1 MFLYKYEVAIMER
14 MNRHTSK
21 RRETALR
28 FFTYG
33 IMTFAVVT
41 ISVICILFV
50 LGYRLNTSGQ
60 IEQQAL
66 LQFRSTPSSATVEID
81 GMQQSFR
88 TPNKKTVSA
97 GEHTVAMRLNG
108 YRDWS
113 KTFSVEAGSIAW
125 LNYAR
130 FVPTNLTTD
139 NVREFDALTD
149 MTPSPDRRWLGIIG
163 DAASPKLTIADI
175 RNEKQPRFSEVE
187 IPKEVLALE
196 EDQEPGKF
204 AIMEWDF
211 GSRYMLVK
219 HEVGGRSDFIR
230 VDRTDASNSKNIS
243 QQLKVNIKKAHFIGT
258 SGNAFFALVDGDV
271 RKIDLNGG
279 TISRPLVRKVDDF
292 VLYKSDTIAFTATR
306 DEQKVAGLYED
317 GDEELV
323 IRTFADDDPVRA
335 TVTTYFSDTYLA
347 ISHGKSV
354 EILKNPQDGT
364 ESAGR
369 VFADFDTP
377 ENIEWL
383 LFASSGRFVIAQ
395 HANTF
400 TTYDL
405 EEDKQFT
412 TTLAEGEGAI
422 EQRLRWLDDYY
433 LWTDVG
439 GSFRMVEF
447 DGSNQQVLNAAA
459 PGYGATLSQNGQRL
473 FTINKGDN
481 GKMILQSTHM
491 VIE

>member
-1 MFLYKYEVAIMER
+1 

-33 IMTFAVVT
+33 IMTFAVVA

-88 TPNKKTVSA
+88 TPNKKTVPS

-113 KTFSVEAGSIAW
+113 KTFGIEAGSISW

-130 FVPTNLTTD
+130 FVPTDITTD
-139 NVREFDALTD
+139 NVREFDALTG
-149 MTPSPDRRWLGIIG
+149 MVPSPDKRWLAIVG
-163 DAASPKLTIADI
+163 DATSPKLTIADI
-175 RNEKQPRFSEVE
+175 RNEKQPRFSDIN
-187 IPKEVLALE
+187 IPQDALKLE
-196 EDQEPGKF
+196 EGQKPGIF
-204 AIMEWDF
+204 SIMEWDF
-211 GSRYMLVK
+211 GSRYLLVK
-219 HEVGGRSDFIR
+219 HEVAGRADVIR
-230 VDRTDASNSKNIS
+230 VDRADAKNTKNIS
-243 QQLKVNIKKAHFIGT
+243 QQLKVGIEKAHFIGT

-271 RKIDLNGG
+271 RKIDLSGG
-279 TISRPLVRKVDDF
+279 TISRPFITKVNDF
-292 VLYKSDTIAFTATR
+292 ILYKSDTIAFTATR
-306 DEQKVAGLYED
+306 DDQAVAGIYKD
-317 GDEELV
+317 GDEELIV
-323 IRTFADDDPVRA
+323 RTFEKDNQPVRA
-335 TVTTYFSDTYLA
+335 TVSSYFSDTYLA
-347 ISHGKSV
+347 ISHGNTV
-354 EILKNPQDGT
+354 EVLKNPQDDS

-369 VFADFDTP
+369 VFAKFDTP
-377 ENIEWL
+377 ESIQWL
-383 LFASSGRFVIAQ
+383 QFASSGRFVVAQ
-395 HANTF
+395 HGNTF

-405 EEDKQFT
+405 EEDKEFT
-412 TTLAEGEGAI
+412 TTLAEGEGDI
-422 EQRLRWLDDYY
+422 KKRLHWLDDYY
-433 LWTDVG
+433 VWTDVG

-447 DGSNQQVLNAAA
+447 DGGNQQVLNTVE
-459 PGYGATLSQNGQRL
+459 PGFGATLSQNGERL
-473 FTINKGDN
+473 FTVNKSEDSS
-481 GKMILQSTHM
+481 KMILQSTHM